1 MYNTY
6 TSCMLQSKKQSKG
19 VSLIEVL
26 IASAIIMSSVVAIM
40 GVYSGL
46 TSLSIRNTMKVQAG
60 MLLDEGAEALRFMRD
75 VSWNTN
81 ISPLVNGTTYYL
93 YWNHT
98 VSEYGWRATTTPD
111 SIDDQFVRSFV
122 LSSVNRD
129 GSFNIVNTGGVLDSG
144 TRKATITVSWYDG
157 VATSTKNIIMY
168 LYNTYN
174 R

>member
-1 MYNTY
+1 MFHTHKNN
-6 TSCMLQSKKQSKG
+6 KG
-19 VSLIEVL
+19 VSIIEVL

-40 GVYSGL
+40 GVYRGL

-75 VSWNTN
+75 VTWTGN
-81 ISPLVNGTTYYL
+81 IAPLVNGTTYYL

-98 VSEYGWRATTTPD
+98 VAEYGWRATTTPD
-111 SIDDQFVRSFV
+111 TIDDQFVRTFV
-122 LSSVNRD
+122 LSSVNRN
-129 GSFNIVNTGGVLDSG
+129 GSFDIVDTGGTTDAG
-144 TRKATITVSWYDG
+144 TRKATITVSWFDG
-157 VATSTKNIIMY
+157 VGTSTKSIIMY